1 MYHVLLPWTVYSSS
15 DYVCTVSP
23 ERSPKKRG
31 PDITCFYLL
40 PDTQVSSKWYHLY
53 SEVLII
59 DLLTKPVCHCSIK
72 NKYKDRAKP
81 LGFVCYLP
89 SPGCTNYRAGD
100 CRHSLGSVPWGDQQR
115 EDSIKQGTMGG
126 VCENEVSGTRNPV
139 PCLLQI
145 FQREEEEKGEREDSS
160 VCQNTVT
167 WRLGFKRLRE
177 GNLQALCAEICSHVF
192 KSLLRWGAERPI
204 DQGFVHNRIIQKHT
218 NGCQSK
224 VQCSLLKS
232 QKKLCF
238 Q

>member
-115 EDSIKQGTMGG
+115 EDSIKQRTMGG
-126 VCENEVSGTRNPV
+126 VVKMRSRGHGIQCPVSCRY
-139 PCLLQI
+139 
-145 FQREEEEKGEREDSS
+145 FRERKRKREREKTA
-160 VCQNTVT
+160 VCVKT
-167 WRLGFKRLRE
+167 LSLE
-177 GNLQALCAEICSHVF
+177 GLAL
-192 KSLLRWGAERPI
+192 K
-204 DQGFVHNRIIQKHT
+204 D
-218 NGCQSK
+218 
-224 VQCSLLKS
+224 
-232 QKKLCF
+232 
-238 Q
+238 